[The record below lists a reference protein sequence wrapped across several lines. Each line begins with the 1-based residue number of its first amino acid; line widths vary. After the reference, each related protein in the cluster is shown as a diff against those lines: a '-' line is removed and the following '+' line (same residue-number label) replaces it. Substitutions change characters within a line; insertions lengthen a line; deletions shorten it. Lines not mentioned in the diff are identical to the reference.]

1 MLGRREGILLTLLR
15 TDDTVREATLKAMDH
30 LGKQFRV
37 REQMCVFKSYSLNNR
52 ENGEVCLK
60 LTQMGRA

>member
-1 MLGRREGILLTLLR
+1 MLR
-15 TDDTVREATLKAMDH
+15 TDDTVGEATLKAMDH

-37 REQMCVFKSYSLNNR
+37 QGQMCVFKSYSLNKR
-52 ENGEVCLK
+52 ENGEVFLK